1 MRMRAAQETEVQRRQ
16 AIAWAIA
23 LTADTAWAPEP
34 YESDLL
40 ECYALGELTIDQ
52 VLLQL
57 DNRTPREAAVQ
68 HVLYRSRAAHP
79 LTSAQLTDL
88 LEDAR
93 AYNQQHQLTGL
104 LCYSSTGHFVQVLEG
119 SAHEVHALYARIRQ
133 DARHQEV
140 VTLSDEVGT
149 TRWFGDWQMAYVSV
163 DSQDYFWLIGYLE
176 AHTHHLVTPQ
186 IPIADPHLLTLLDKF
201 SQL

>member
-1 MRMRAAQETEVQRRQ
+1 MSDAIETEVQRRR
-16 AIAWAIA
+16 AIAWATA

-57 DNRTPREAAVQ
+57 DNRTPLTSTVQ
-68 HVLYRSRAAHP
+68 HVLYRSAAAHP
-79 LTSAQLTDL
+79 LTAEQLTDL
-88 LEDAR
+88 LEQSR
-93 AYNQQHQLTGL
+93 AYNQQHQLTGM

-119 SAHEVHALYARIRQ
+119 PTHEVYALYARIRQ

-140 VTLSDEVGT
+140 VTLSDQVGT
-149 TRWFGDWQMAYVSV
+149 ARWFGDWQMAYAGI
-163 DSQDYFWLIGYLE
+163 DTNDYFWLIGYIE
-176 AHTHHLVTPQ
+176 ARMNQLVTPQ
-186 IPIADPHLLTLLDKF
+186 IPITDPHLLTLLDKF
-201 SQL
+201 RQV

>member
-1 MRMRAAQETEVQRRQ
+1 MSVEQETEGQRRR

-23 LTADTAWAPEP
+23 LTANTAWAPEL

-57 DNRTPREAAVQ
+57 ADRAPRPTLVQ

-88 LEDAR
+88 LEQAR

-104 LCYSSTGHFVQVLEG
+104 LCYSSTGHFVQLLEG
-119 SAHEVHALYARIRQ
+119 PAPEVHARYARIRQ

-140 VTLSDEVGT
+140 VTLSDQVGT
-149 TRWFGDWQMAYVSV
+149 TRWFSDWQMAYVGL
-163 DSQDYFWLIGYLE
+163 DTQDYFWLIGYLD
-176 AHTHHLVTPQ
+176 ARLHHLVTPQ
-186 IPIADPHLLTLLDKF
+186 IPVTDPHLLTLLDKF